1 MSRTKTSPEASA
13 APSPQAPAAL
23 PPETKRAL
31 TALIIGGMAA
41 VLDTTIVSIALHTL
55 VGALH
60 STVSQIQWVSTGYL
74 LALGVVIPVVGW
86 AQARFG
92 GKRLWMAALTI
103 FVTGSALCSVA
114 WNADSL
120 IAFRVLQGAGAGM
133 IFPLM
138 MTLAMRAARSVPGS
152 GSSLGRVTATVSLP
166 IAVGPILGPV
176 LGGVI
181 LNWLSWRW
189 LFLINVPVCAVGLYL
204 AWRALP
210 ADAPAPAAA
219 RPRFDLTGLL
229 LVAPGM
235 VGVLL
240 GLSNVST
247 GGGFGH
253 RDVLLPLITG
263 LVLLAAFAAW
273 AVRRTSTGQAA
284 GSALVN
290 VRLLRVRSVG
300 ASSAALFLAG
310 ACMYG
315 AMFLLPLYYQELRGF
330 AVLDAALVLIP
341 QGVGSLLTR
350 TVTGRLTDRIGGRA
364 VAVAGFVLVAL
375 ATVPFAVAGP
385 GTSEWWLGAVLLVRG
400 LGLGIV
406 LIPVMTVAFAD
417 IDPADIPD
425 ASMIT
430 RISQQVGGSFG
441 VAIAAVV
448 LQSAVTSGHTLGQA
462 FDQAFWWTTG
472 FTALAVL
479 ASFFLPGRRAA
490 APAHV
495 APAEEAAPAAA
506 GQRATADQPA

>member
-1 MSRTKTSPEASA
+1 MSRTKTPPDASA
-13 APSPQAPAAL
+13 GRSPQASAAL

-31 TALIIGGMAA
+31 TALIIGGIAA
-41 VLDTTIVSIALHTL
+41 VLDTTIVSIALYTL

-92 GKRLWMAALTI
+92 GKRLWMAALII
-103 FVTGSALCSVA
+103 FVTGSALCTVA

-138 MTLAMRAARSVPGS
+138 MTLAMGAARSVPGG

-166 IAVGPILGPV
+166 MAVGPILGPV

-219 RPRFDLTGLL
+219 RPRFDLVGLL

-253 RDVLLPLITG
+253 RDGLLPLIIG

-273 AVRRTSTGQAA
+273 TVRRTSAGQAA

-300 ASSAALFLAG
+300 ASSAALLLTG

-330 AVLDAALVLIP
+330 GVLDAALVLIP

-350 TVTGRLTDRIGGRA
+350 TLAGRLTDRIGGRV

-375 ATVPFAVAGP
+375 ATVPFAFAGL
-385 GTSEWWLGAVLLVRG
+385 GSSEWWLGAVLLVRG
-400 LGLGIV
+400 LGLGTV
-406 LIPVMTVAFAD
+406 LIPVMTVAFVD
-417 IDPADIPD
+417 IDSSDMPD

-490 APAHV
+490 APAQK
-495 APAEEAAPAAA
+495 AGPAAV
-506 GQRATADQPA
+506 GQPATAGISPGA

>member
-1 MSRTKTSPEASA
+1 MSETN
-13 APSPQAPAAL
+13 PSTAL
-23 PPETKRAL
+23 PLATKRTL
-31 TALIIGGMAA
+31 TALIIGGVAA

-55 VGALH
+55 VSSLH

-86 AQARFG
+86 AQARYG

-103 FVTGSALCSVA
+103 FVAGSALCSVA

-133 IFPLM
+133 LFPLM
-138 MTLAMRAARSVPGS
+138 MTLAMRAARSVPGG

-166 IAVGPILGPV
+166 IALGPILGPV

-181 LNWLSWRW
+181 LNWLSWHW
-189 LFLINVPVCAVGLYL
+189 LFLINVPICAVGLYL
-204 AWRALP
+204 AWRWLP
-210 ADAPAPAAA
+210 SDHPAPAAA
-219 RPRFDLTGLL
+219 RPRFDLAGLL

-240 GLSNVST
+240 GLSNVAT
-247 GGGFGH
+247 DGGFGH
-253 RDVLLPLITG
+253 RDVLLPLIIG
-263 LVLLAAFAAW
+263 LALVAAFAAW
-273 AVRRTSTGQAA
+273 ALHRTGTSRTPAARAA

-300 ASSAALFLAG
+300 VSSAALFLTG

-315 AMFLLPLYYQELRGF
+315 AMFLLPLFYQELRGRD
-330 AVLDAALVLIP
+330 VLDAALLLIP

-350 TVTGRLTDRIGGRA
+350 TVAGRLTDRIGARA
-364 VAVAGFVLVAL
+364 VGVAGFALTAL
-375 ATVPFAVAGP
+375 ATVPFAFAGP
-385 GTSEWWLGAVLLVRG
+385 GTSLWWLGGVQLIRG

-406 LIPVMTVAFAD
+406 LIPVMTVAFVD
-417 IDPADIPD
+417 IDSADLPD

-441 VAIAAVV
+441 VAVAAVV
-448 LQSAVTSGHTLGQA
+448 LESVATSSHSLTHG
-462 FDQAFWWTTG
+462 FDQAFWWTVG
-472 FTALAVL
+472 FTVVAALASL
-479 ASFFLPGRRAA
+479 LLPGRRPAA
-490 APAHV
+490 VPDQASAPSGQAPASPPV
-495 APAEEAAPAAA
+495 VSQAPGP
-506 GQRATADQPA
+506 R

>member
-1 MSRTKTSPEASA
+1 MSESTTSR
-13 APSPQAPAAL
+13 APAQTAL
-23 PPETKRAL
+23 PPETKRVL
-31 TALIIGGMAA
+31 TALIIGAVAA

-55 VGALH
+55 VSALN

-92 GKRLWMAALTI
+92 GKRLWLAALAI
-103 FVTGSALCSVA
+103 FVIGSALCSVA

-133 IFPLM
+133 IFPLL
-138 MTLAMRAARSVPGS
+138 MTLAMRAARSVPGGS
-152 GSSLGRVTATVSLP
+152 SSLGRVTATVSLP
-166 IAVGPILGPV
+166 IAIGPILGPV

-189 LFLINVPVCAVGLYL
+189 LFLINVPICAVGLYL
-204 AWRALP
+204 AWRWLP
-210 ADAPAPAAA
+210 ADQPAPAAA
-219 RPRFDLTGLL
+219 RPRFDLVGLL

-240 GLSNVST
+240 GLSNVAAD
-247 GGGFGH
+247 GGFGH
-253 RDVLLPLITG
+253 RDVLLPLIIG
-263 LVLLAAFAAW
+263 LALVAAFAAW
-273 AVRRTSTGQAA
+273 ALHRTGPGRTPAA
-284 GSALVN
+284 RAVGSALVN

-300 ASSAALFLAG
+300 VSSAALFLTG

-315 AMFLLPLYYQELRGF
+315 AMFLLPLFYQELRGYG
-330 AVLDAALVLIP
+330 VLGAALLLIP

-350 TVTGRLTDRIGGRA
+350 TVAGRLTDRIGARA
-364 VAVAGFVLVAL
+364 VGVAGFALTAL
-375 ATVPFAVAGP
+375 ATVPFAFAGP
-385 GTSEWWLGAVLLVRG
+385 GTSQWWLVAVQLVRG

-406 LIPVMTVAFAD
+406 LIPVMTVAFVD
-417 IDPADIPD
+417 IDSDDLPD

-448 LQSAVTSGHTLGQA
+448 LESVATSSHSLTRG
-462 FDQAFWWTTG
+462 FDQAFWWTVG
-472 FTALAVL
+472 FTVVAALASL
-479 ASFFLPGRRAA
+479 ALPGRRAP
-490 APAHV
+490 APAPGEPATPAPEKV
-495 APAEEAAPAAA
+495 A
-506 GQRATADQPA
+506 QPQQ